1 MEKYPGTRVAR
12 PDVFQNP
19 EDSILWPEEILLPG
33 NKYLII
39 SSTTAEKLKH
49 HRRHHHHGRT
59 TRERPELC
67 DNEDTISCANITWDE
82 QDISEENVCQARDFY
97 ASKDRWSRCSER
109 KTKNVRSRKRQPFV
123 PPLPRSR
130 SFKGSSPLANPTP
143 ITAPTRVWV
152 AEIGRPSF
160 DAPRTTEA
168 AANSAA
174 KPLVGVSSVIF
185 LPIVAITLY
194 PHIISPATIP
204 NPPHARTS
212 SGITISAPPP
222 VALP

>member
-130 SFKGSSPLANPTP
+130 SFKGSS
-143 ITAPTRVWV
+143 W
-152 AEIGRPSF
+152 EPSL
-160 DAPRTTEA
+160 T
-168 AANSAA
+168 
-174 KPLVGVSSVIF
+174 SVQE
-185 LPIVAITLY
+185 L
-194 PHIISPATIP
+194 SP
-204 NPPHARTS
+204 
-212 SGITISAPPP
+212 
-222 VALP
+222 